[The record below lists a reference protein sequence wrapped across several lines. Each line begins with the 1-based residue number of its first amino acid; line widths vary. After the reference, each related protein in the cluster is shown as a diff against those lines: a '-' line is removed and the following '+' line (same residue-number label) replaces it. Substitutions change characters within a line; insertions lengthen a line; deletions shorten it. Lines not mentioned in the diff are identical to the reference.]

1 MIFDTKKSKS
11 YVLGYD
17 LSDSFCQ
24 ISYLSSDSDMPQT
37 LSVLAG
43 AELYNIPTV
52 LSKEKG
58 TSNWYY
64 GKEAQKRIEE
74 NGDIEVRGL
83 IEKAGKMDMIE
94 VDGTE
99 YNPVALLSLF
109 IKKSLSLL
117 SMEMSMELV
126 KAIVF
131 TARDL
136 DDKMIEAL
144 SAVVENLGL
153 DSCDIFYQSYEE
165 SLYYYMLYQTE
176 DLKRQN
182 VVAVSYDF
190 GRMYVYM
197 LRYNRGLSPIVS
209 CVDTSYYDDL
219 ALADPELPTSQE
231 KIDMMDEQLS
241 FILRHLME
249 NTVVN
254 SVYLL
259 GNGFRSQWMHKSLK
273 FLCTGRRV
281 FLGNNLFSKGASI
294 AAREKISPSSFASDY
309 VFLRKD
315 KLFYNV
321 GMLVDKSGKEVYHAL
336 LDAGISWYDA
346 AASISVIL
354 DKKPELKLIM
364 TSVIEG
370 TQHEELLELKE
381 LPQRP
386 ERTTRLRID
395 LKMKSEE
402 ILTVYVED
410 QGFGEIFPASGI
422 TWSLDVPCQRNIEI
436 ENII

>member
-74 NGDIEVRGL
+74 NGDIEIRGL

-321 GMLVDKSGKEVYHAL
+321 GMLVEKSGKEVYHAL

-422 TWSLDVPCQRNIEI
+422 TWSLDVPCKRNIEI

>member
-24 ISYLSSDSDMPQT
+24 ISYLSSDCDMPQT

-64 GKEAQKRIEE
+64 GKEASARIKEK
-74 NGDIEVRGL
+74 GDIEISGL
-83 IEKAGKMDMIE
+83 VEKARNGAAVM
-94 VDGTE
+94 VDGAE
-99 YNPVALLSLF
+99 YSPVALLALF
-109 IKKSLSLL
+109 IKRSLSLL

-126 KAIVF
+126 KSIVF

-136 DDKMIEAL
+136 DDKMIEVL
-144 SAVVENLGL
+144 SMVVDKLGL
-153 DSCDIFYQSYEE
+153 DGCSVFYQSYEE
-165 SLYYYMLYQTE
+165 SFYYYMLYQAD
-176 DLKRQN
+176 DLKRQSAI
-182 VVAVSYDF
+182 AVNYDF
-190 GRMYVYM
+190 GRMYVYL
-197 LRYNRGLSPIVS
+197 LRFNRGLSPIVA

-219 ALADPELPTSQE
+219 ALADPELPASQE

-241 FILRHLME
+241 FLLRHQME
-249 NTVVN
+249 NMVVN

-259 GNGFRSQWMHKSLK
+259 GNGFRSQWMNKSLK

-294 AAREKISPSSFASDY
+294 AAREKISPSDFASDY

-321 GMLVDKSGKEVYHAL
+321 GMVVDKSGKEVYHAL

-354 DKKPELKLIM
+354 DKEPWLKLIM

-370 TQHEELLELKE
+370 TQHEELLELKDM
-381 LPQRP
+381 PQRP
-386 ERTTRLRID
+386 ERTTRLKID
-395 LKMKSEE
+395 LRMKSEE
-402 ILTVYVED
+402 VLTVYVED
-410 QGFGEIFPASGI
+410 QGFGEIFPSSGT
-422 TWSLDVPCQRNIEI
+422 TWSLDVSCKRNIEI
-436 ENII
+436 ENIV